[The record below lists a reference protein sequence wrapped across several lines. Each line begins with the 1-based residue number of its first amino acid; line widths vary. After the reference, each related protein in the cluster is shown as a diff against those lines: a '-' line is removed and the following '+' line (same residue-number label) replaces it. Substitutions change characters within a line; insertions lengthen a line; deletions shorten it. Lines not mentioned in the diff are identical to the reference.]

1 MKGTIS
7 DDLRAILN
15 DNEGRKQLRR
25 LLLHRKEGQV
35 KVGGVTYN
43 VATKSDS
50 IKSLKS
56 SGDRGSN
63 IARSAKRAR

>member
-15 DNEGRKQLRR
+15 DDDGRKQLRR

-35 KVGGVTYN
+35 KVGGITYN

-50 IKSLKS
+50 IKSVKS
-56 SGDRGSN
+56 RGDRRSS
-63 IARSAKRAR
+63 ISRSAKRAG